1 MNTKKSIRFYAL
13 ISTVL
18 FAIFSS
24 AQGQVFQTI
33 TNFSTGNFNTNNGW
47 VRNIS
52 IIGQNTN
59 SAIGDRWTG
68 NDPYNP
74 ITDDGETDTILR
86 VIGYTPGVSAV
97 GNSSL
102 VQGGLYSAEDIF
114 PGTNSV
120 RLWRT
125 FTPSVVGASDSVA
138 FFAEWSVI
146 GSLDGSFPQLDSFA
160 FDLRTADNSSSI
172 LRLDLTPG
180 INLLPNAYTLQA
192 TTDTGSGLATDTLI
206 DLGYQALFQVEVQ
219 MTGSTYDLSLAQIN
233 ASTRAVITNYNL
245 VSGGALSSGYSAA
258 QFGLVSLD
266 WELTS
271 GDPQDPGSN
280 YIIVNDFIVSSTV
293 EVIPEAGTWAFG
305 LMLVAL
311 LGYRHF
317 ANRSVAS
324 GANDSGAPMG

>member
-1 MNTKKSIRFYAL
+1 MNTKETMRFLAVA
-13 ISTVL
+13 SAAL
-18 FAIFSS
+18 FALVNPTQ
-24 AQGQVFQTI
+24 AQVFQTV

-47 VRNIS
+47 VRSIS

-59 SAIGDRWTG
+59 SAIADRWTG
-68 NDPYNP
+68 NDPFNP
-74 ITDDGETDTILR
+74 ITDEGETDTILR

-125 FTPSVVGASDSVA
+125 FTPSVLGASDSVT

-172 LRLDLTPG
+172 LRLDLTSG

-192 TTDTGSGLATDTLI
+192 ITDTGSGLATATLI
-206 DLGYQALFQVEVQ
+206 DLGYQALFQVQVQ
-219 MTGSTYDLSLAQIN
+219 MTGSTYDLNLAQIN

-245 VSGGALSSGYSAA
+245 VSGGAISSGFSAA

-280 YIIVNDFIVSSTV
+280 YIIVNDFIVSSAV

-305 LMLVAL
+305 LMLVAI
-311 LGYRHF
+311 LGYRHL
-317 ANRSVAS
+317 ANRREAS
-324 GANDSGAPMG
+324 GANASGSAMG